1 MIRKWLSAIAA
12 AVAVLAMSSG
22 SGGAA
27 EEKAGQNRIEALNV
41 TQQGG
46 EILMKLT
53 FRDPLASPPVGFSI
67 ANPARIAL
75 DFSGVVNGLGR
86 NSQVLNEGDL
96 LSANLVETPAKTRL
110 VLNLGRNMTYQTR
123 VDGNNLLVSLQA
135 VQTGAGAVTQTR
147 FAEPRAAQ
155 VRHAVRD
162 INFRR
167 GKDGEGRV
175 VVDLSDPD
183 VGIDIRQQGAVLLVD
198 IQKATLPDSLKTRFD
213 VTDFATP
220 ITNVAAVQKGDNVQL
235 TITPRGLWEHNAYQ
249 AENQFVV
256 EVKQIV
262 ENPNKLT
269 QGSKLGYQGPKVS
282 ISYHNGDVRQLLRV
296 MAEELGLNAVI
307 SETVAGNTTLVLKDV
322 PADQVL
328 DIIFQQKGLDMR
340 RNGNVILIAP
350 RDEIATREKL
360 ELESK
365 QQIGDLEAVRQES
378 YQLNYAKAPDVVKLL
393 NDHLSKKGKTS
404 FDPRTNILF
413 VSDTPSRQEDVRKLI
428 STVDKPVRQVM
439 IEAKIVEAED
449 TFQRNLGIRLGVGG
463 ALGGK
468 TTSTGRS
475 QLYVGGTAQSAASFS
490 GLSTDIAKIPTDFNI
505 NLPAGNIGGAQS
517 GALSFVL
524 YNSGATRFL
533 DLEVSALEADGRGKV
548 ISSPRVVTADQVEAL
563 IEQGVEIP
571 YQQATS
577 SGATAVS
584 FRKANL
590 SLKVKPQITPDGKIT
605 LSVDVNKDTPNT
617 QLTTGTGVAIDTK
630 HVKTEVLVEN
640 GGTVVIGGIYQQTL
654 RDTRNQ
660 IPFLGDLPIIGFL
673 FRQTTKVDNKTELL
687 VFITP
692 KVISES
698 LNLR

>member
-12 AVAVLAMSSG
+12 AVAILAMSSG

-249 AENQFVV
+249 AESQFVV

-449 TFQRNLGIRLGVGG
+449 TFQRNLGVRLGVGG

-490 GLSTDIAKIPTDFNI
+490 GLSTDVPKIPTDFNI

-524 YNSGATRFL
+524 YNSSATRFL

>member
-1 MIRKWLSAIAA
+1 MIRKWLRVLVAAA
-12 AVAVLAMSSG
+12 AVLLAPAA
-22 SGGAA
+22 GAA
-27 EEKAGQNRIEALNV
+27 DGQNRIESFNV

-46 EILMKLT
+46 EVLMKLT
-53 FRDPLASPPVGFSI
+53 FREPLAAPPVGFAV

-75 DFSGVVNGLGR
+75 DLQGVANGLGR

-96 LSANLVETPAKTRL
+96 LSVNLVETPAKTRL
-110 VLNLGRNMTYQTR
+110 VLNLNQSMTYQTR
-123 VDGNNLLVSLQA
+123 LDGNALFVSLKPVVRGAAA
-135 VQTGAGAVTQTR
+135 VSQTR
-147 FAEPRAAQ
+147 FAEERPTE

-175 VVDLSDPD
+175 VVDLSDPG
-183 VGIDIRQQGAVLLVD
+183 VGIDIRQQGSVLLVD
-198 IQKATLPDSLKTRFD
+198 IQKATLPESLRTRFD
-213 VTDFATP
+213 VADFATP
-220 ITNVAAVQKGDNVQL
+220 VTAVTAAQKGDNVQL
-235 TITPRGLWEHNAYQ
+235 TISPRGLWEHSAYQ

-262 ENPNKLT
+262 ENPNKLV

-307 SETVAGNTTLVLKDV
+307 SETVTGTTTLVLKDV

-360 ELESK
+360 DLEAK
-365 QQIGDLEAVRQES
+365 QQIGDLEAVTQES
-378 YQLNYAKAPDVVKLL
+378 YQLNYAKAPDVLKLL
-393 NDHLSKKGKTS
+393 TDHLSKKGKAS
-404 FDPRTNILF
+404 YDPRTNILF
-413 VSDTPSRQEDVRKLI
+413 VSDTPSRQEEVRRLI
-428 STVDKPVRQVM
+428 STVDRPVRQVM
-439 IEAKIVEAED
+439 IEAKIVEASD
-449 TFQRNLGIRLGVGG
+449 SFNRSLGARLGFGTQQRLPGG
-463 ALGGK
+463 PNIITGGNLNQTAYFANQVTTQPTLGK
-468 TTSTGRS
+468 
-475 QLYVGGTAQSAASFS
+475 
-490 GLSTDIAKIPTDFNI
+490 DFNV
-505 NLPAGNIGGAQS
+505 NLPASTIGGSAA

-524 YNSGATRFL
+524 YNSNASRFL
-533 DLEVSALEADGRGKV
+533 DLEISALEADGRGKIV
-548 ISSPRVVTADQVEAL
+548 SSPRVVTANQVEAL

-577 SGATAVS
+577 SGATSVS

-590 SLKVKPQITPDGKIT
+590 SLKVKPQITPDGRIT

-617 QLTTGTGVAIDTK
+617 TISTGAGVAIDTK

-640 GGTVVIGGIYQQTL
+640 GGTVVIGGIYQQNLQSST
-654 RDTRNQ
+654 TR
-660 IPFLGDLPIIGFL
+660 IPFFGDLPLIGFL
-673 FRQTTKVDNKTELL
+673 FRHEDKQDNKTELL

-692 KVISES
+692 KIISES
-698 LNLR
+698 LTLR

>member
-1 MIRKWLSAIAA
+1 MIRKWLRVLVAAA
-12 AVAVLAMSSG
+12 AVLLAPAA
-22 SGGAA
+22 GAA
-27 EEKAGQNRIEALNV
+27 DGQNRIESFNV

-46 EILMKLT
+46 EVLMKLT
-53 FRDPLASPPVGFSI
+53 FREPLAAPPVGFAV

-75 DFSGVVNGLGR
+75 DLQGVANGLGR

-96 LSANLVETPAKTRL
+96 LSVNLVETPAKTRL
-110 VLNLGRNMTYQTR
+110 VLNLNQSMTYQTR
-123 VDGNNLLVSLQA
+123 LDGNALLVSLRPIARGAAA
-135 VQTGAGAVTQTR
+135 VGQTR
-147 FAEPRAAQ
+147 FTEARATDA
-155 VRHAVRD
+155 RHAVRD

-183 VGIDIRQQGAVLLVD
+183 VGIDIRQQGTGLVVE
-198 IQKATLPDSLKTRFD
+198 IQKASLPESLRTRFD
-213 VTDFATP
+213 VTDFGTPVTAVTAT
-220 ITNVAAVQKGDNVQL
+220 QKGDNVLL

-249 AENQFVV
+249 AESQFVV

-262 ENPNKLT
+262 ENPNKLV
-269 QGSKLGYQGPKVS
+269 QGSKIGYQGPKVS

-307 SETVAGNTTLVLKDV
+307 SETVTGTTTLVLKDV

-360 ELESK
+360 DLEAK
-365 QQIGDLEAVRQES
+365 QQIGDLEAINQES
-378 YQLNYAKAPDVVKLL
+378 YQLNYAKAPDVLKLL
-393 NDHLSKKGKTS
+393 TDHLSKKGKVS
-404 FDPRTNILF
+404 YDSRTNILF
-413 VSDTPSRQEDVRKLI
+413 VSDTPSRQEEVRRLI
-428 STVDKPVRQVM
+428 ATVDKPVRQVM
-439 IEAKIVEAED
+439 IEAKIVEAQD
-449 TFQRNLGIRLGVGG
+449 TFNRSLGARLGFGTQQKLPGG
-463 ALGGK
+463 PNIITGGNLNQTAYFANQTTTQPTLGK
-468 TTSTGRS
+468 
-475 QLYVGGTAQSAASFS
+475 
-490 GLSTDIAKIPTDFNI
+490 DFNV
-505 NLPAGNIGGAQS
+505 NLPASNIGGSAA

-524 YNSGATRFL
+524 YNSNASRFL
-533 DLEVSALEADGRGKV
+533 DLEISALEADGRGKV
-548 ISSPRVVTADQVEAL
+548 ISSPRVVTANQVEAL

-577 SGATAVS
+577 SGATSIS

-590 SLKVKPQITPDGKIT
+590 SLKVKPQITPDGRIT

-617 QLTTGTGVAIDTK
+617 TITTGAGVAIDTK

-640 GGTVVIGGIYQQTL
+640 GGTVVIGGIYQQTIL
-654 RDTRNQ
+654 NSTSR
-660 IPFLGDLPIIGFL
+660 IPFFGDLPLIGFL
-673 FRQTTKVDNKTELL
+673 FRHEDKQDNKTELL

-692 KVISES
+692 KIISES
-698 LNLR
+698 LTLR

>member
-360 ELESK
+360 ELESR
-365 QQIGDLEAVRQES
+365 QQIGDLEGIRQES
-378 YQLNYAKAPDVVKLL
+378 YQLNYAKAPDVIKLL
-393 NDHLSKKGKTS
+393 ADHLSKKGKSS
-404 FDPRTNILF
+404 FDARTNILF

-428 STVDKPVRQVM
+428 ATVDKPVRQVM

-449 TFQRNLGIRLGVGG
+449 TFQRNLGVRLGFGAQQRLPGG
-463 ALGGK
+463 PNAIAGGNLNQTAYFSNQV
-468 TTSTGRS
+468 TTQPTIGR
-475 QLYVGGTAQSAASFS
+475 
-490 GLSTDIAKIPTDFNI
+490 DFNV
-505 NLPAGNIGGAQS
+505 NLPAGNIAGAPA

-524 YNSGATRFL
+524 YNSNATRFL
-533 DLEVSALEADGRGKV
+533 DLEISALEADGRGKV

-571 YQQATS
+571 YQPTAGTTS
-577 SGATAVS
+577 PVVSTVS

-617 QLTTGTGVAIDTK
+617 QLTTGAGVAIDTK

-673 FRQTTKVDNKTELL
+673 FRQTTKVDNRTELL

-692 KVISES
+692 KVVSES
-698 LNLR
+698 LSLR

>member
-12 AVAVLAMSSG
+12 AVAILAMSSG

-428 STVDKPVRQVM
+428 LTVDKPVRQVM

-449 TFQRNLGIRLGVGG
+449 TFQRNLGVRLGFGTQQRLPGG
-463 ALGGK
+463 PNVITGGNLNQTAYSAGQTATQPTLGK
-468 TTSTGRS
+468 
-475 QLYVGGTAQSAASFS
+475 
-490 GLSTDIAKIPTDFNI
+490 DFNI
-505 NLPAGNIGGAQS
+505 NLPAANIGGTPT

-524 YNSGATRFL
+524 YNSNASRFL

-577 SGATAVS
+577 SGATSVS

>member
-1 MIRKWLSAIAA
+1 MIRTWLRVAA
-12 AVAVLAMSSG
+12 AAAILVLSCG
-22 SGGAA
+22 SGMAA
-27 EEKAGQNRIEALNV
+27 GEKAKQNRIETLNV

-46 EILMKLT
+46 EILLKLT
-53 FRDPLASPPVGFSI
+53 FRDPLASPPVGFAI

-75 DFSGVVNGLGR
+75 DFPEVENGLGR

-96 LSANLVETPAKTRL
+96 LSANLVETQAKTRL
-110 VLNLGRNMTYQTR
+110 VLNLNRNMTYHTR
-123 VDGNNLLVSLQA
+123 VDGNALLVSLQA
-135 VQTGAGAVTQTR
+135 VQSSAGNVSQTR
-147 FAEPRAAQ
+147 FAEPQANQ
-155 VRHAVRD
+155 VKHAVRD

-167 GKDGEGRV
+167 GKGGEGRV

-198 IQKATLPDSLKTRFD
+198 IQKATLPASLKTRFD

-220 ITNVAAVQKGDNVQL
+220 ITTVAAAQKGDNVQL
-235 TITPRGLWEHNAYQ
+235 TITPKGLWEHNAYQ
-249 AENQFVV
+249 AENQFVI

-365 QQIGDLEAVRQES
+365 QQIGDLEVIQQES
-378 YQLNYAKAPDVVKLL
+378 YQLNYAKAPDVIKLL
-393 NDHLSKKGKTS
+393 ADHLSKRGKSS
-404 FDPRTNILF
+404 FDPRTNIVF

-428 STVDKPVRQVM
+428 ATVDKPVRQVM

-449 TFQRNLGIRLGVGG
+449 SFQRNLGARLGFGASNSNLMVGG
-463 ALGGK
+463 NLNQTAYFAGQTTTQPTLGK
-468 TTSTGRS
+468 
-475 QLYVGGTAQSAASFS
+475 
-490 GLSTDIAKIPTDFNI
+490 DFNV
-505 NLPAGNIGGAQS
+505 NLPASNISGTAA
-517 GALSFVL
+517 GALSMVL
-524 YNSGATRFL
+524 FGADASRFL
-533 DLEVSALEADGRGKV
+533 DLEVTALEADARGKV
-548 ISSPRVVTADQVEAL
+548 ISSPRVVTADQVEAI

-571 YQQATS
+571 YQQSTS

-605 LSVDVNKDTPNT
+605 LSVDVNKDTPST
-617 QLTTGTGVAIDTK
+617 LAVGTGVAIDTK

-640 GGTVVIGGIYQQTL
+640 GGTVVIGGIYQQT
-654 RDTRNQ
+654 
-660 IPFLGDLPIIGFL
+660 GA
-673 FRQTTKVDNKTELL
+673 
-687 VFITP
+687 TP
-692 KVISES
+692 ET
-698 LNLR
+698 